1 VKASLRGRLAALLV
15 VTGAAA
21 ARLLAF
27 QGTDGFVPMSQ
38 AAQETVPGGTLVIAA
53 YAFAWVALAAYVFI
67 VWRRAGR
74 IEREL
79 TDLQARIGARGTSAR

>member
-1 VKASLRGRLAALLV
+1 VKQGLRIWVAALF
-15 VTGAAA
+15 AAA
-21 ARLLAF
+21 GGASPLLAF

-38 AAQETVPGGTLVIAA
+38 APQETVPGGTLVMAA
-53 YAFAWVALAAYVFI
+53 YAFAWVAVAAYVFI

-79 TDLQARIGARGTSAR
+79 ADLQAKIAARGAQAR

>member
-1 VKASLRGRLAALLV
+1 MKQGLRIWVAALFAA
-15 VTGAAA
+15 TGPSP
-21 ARLLAF
+21 LLAF

-38 AAQETVPGGTLVIAA
+38 APQETVPGGTLVMAA
-53 YAFAWVALAAYVFI
+53 YAFAWVAVAAYVFI

-79 TDLQARIGARGTSAR
+79 ADLQAKIAARGAQAR

>member
-1 VKASLRGRLAALLV
+1 MKQGLRMCLAALLAAA
-15 VTGAAA
+15 GAAP
-21 ARLLAF
+21 LLAF

-38 AAQETVPGGTLVIAA
+38 APQETVPGGTLVMAA
-53 YAFAWVALAAYVFI
+53 YAFAWVAVAAYVFI

-79 TDLQARIGARGTSAR
+79 ADLQAKIAARGAQAR